1 MTTEDRWD
9 EIRFYS
15 ICMDILQLHNNI
27 MDVLDFID
35 SLSFLNYYQP
45 EQVKKIAQDCMNSF
59 RFRPTKEE
67 FCLICYDH
75 EVPVRD
81 ITRRSGVHNN
91 TLYRMI
97 KTHKEDPRKFYAR
110 LLPNDLTHITAFLSC
125 VDKIKGFGI

>member
-1 MTTEDRWD
+1 MTSEDRWS

-15 ICMDILQLHNNI
+15 ICMDILQLHNNV

-35 SLSFLNYYQP
+35 SLSFLNDYQP
-45 EQVKKIAQDCMNSF
+45 EQIKRIAQDCMNSI

-75 EVPVRD
+75 KIPIRE

-91 TLYRMI
+91 TLYTML
-97 KTHKEDPRKFYAR
+97 KKHKEDPRRFYPR
-110 LLPNDLTHITAFLSC
+110 ILPEDLEHINTFLTSI
-125 VDKIKGFGI
+125 DKVKGFGI